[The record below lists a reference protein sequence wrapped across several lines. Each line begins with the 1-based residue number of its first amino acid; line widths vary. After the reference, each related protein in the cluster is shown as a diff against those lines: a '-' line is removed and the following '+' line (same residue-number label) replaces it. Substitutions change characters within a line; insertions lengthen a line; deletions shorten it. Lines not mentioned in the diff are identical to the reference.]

1 MSESIYVKL
10 QEIGKCYTLLYVE
23 DDESIANV
31 MSTILVL
38 FCKQFYHAKNGE
50 EGLKLYQEHKPDLI
64 ISDISMPVMDGIEMI
79 RTIRQSDRQTPIM
92 INSAFSDQSYLLESI
107 YLGVDRYTVKPIRQD
122 EFLDALYF
130 MLTKLENERQAA
142 LYAKIKHQEEVN
154 KASTQMLKTM
164 LHVFPHAM
172 LVSTLDGRIQY
183 LNAYAMRLFNLE
195 EVSTQDFSETIA
207 GLIIPRDGMV
217 KNLEEIEEDAKNPSR
232 MMVRTLVAHKILM
245 AFKRSIQSEE
255 FGELLV
261 YMLVDITR
269 TEYEKQK
276 SQNLSRLFREMLH
289 PKPRPQIQP
298 AQEYPRVVVSEP
310 LHVSPSKEPQSYEQI
325 RLQAMHYED
334 KVSALSY
341 IQGLDHAINEELAEM
356 DELEEELKHHL
367 DEFEETY
374 GVSSLYEMALGIE
387 RYSRTIATLIDFE
400 DIAFSLTKLSTLL
413 RTISTLDKNA
423 RKLHLLLSGIVDDL
437 KRWRYNLFIAKV
449 AEDIHYLDASLLSSC
464 LQIEIEFFGGTLEE
478 EELDLF

>member
-10 QEIGKCYTLLYVE
+10 QDIGKRYTLLYVE
-23 DDESIANV
+23 DDEAIANV

-79 RTIRQSDRQTPIM
+79 RAIRQRDRQTPIM

-130 MLTKLENERQAA
+130 MFTKLENERQAA

-172 LVSTLDGRIQY
+172 LVSTLDGRVQY
-183 LNAYAMRLFNLE
+183 LNAFAMHLFDLE
-195 EVSTQDFSETIA
+195 ETPIHGYSEAISA
-207 GLIIPRDGMV
+207 RIMPRDGMV
-217 KNLEEIEEDAKNPSR
+217 TCLEEIEEDTINPSR

-289 PKPRPQIQP
+289 PKSKPQTQSIQEQPRI
-298 AQEYPRVVVSEP
+298 VSEP
-310 LHVSPSKEPQSYEQI
+310 LHVSPPKEPQSYEHI
-325 RLQAMHYED
+325 RLQAMHYD
-334 KVSALSY
+334 AKVSALSY
-341 IQGLDHAINEELAEM
+341 TQGLDHAINEELAEM

-374 GVSSLYEMALGIE
+374 GVSSLYEIALGIE
-387 RYSRTIATLIDFE
+387 RYSRTIGTLIDFE

-413 RTISTLDKNA
+413 RTISALDKNA

-464 LQIEIEFFGGTLEE
+464 LQIEIEFFGGALEE